1 LIIRTKQLFLLK
13 LPKIHLTMKRIIS
26 LLAFAVISIA
36 GASAQNN
43 YCAVAGTYHD
53 AEGKI
58 AISDPK
64 TTLQVQLTVTQEQT
78 IVGPYAK
85 YAQKFLGVRP
95 ALVERTSYNV
105 TNAIIALAPE
115 QATAL
120 PADGSTSK
128 AETYLGSLD
137 EFAKIT
143 PDRLSSS
150 MISVED
156 AAQQAAQ
163 MIFSIRKHRMELI
176 TGEAGENVFGGG
188 LKDALDALDEK
199 EQELLELF
207 LGKKISTTST
217 HSYTIPLANGVT
229 EYTVAKFAA
238 QSGLKPASAADGDVV
253 KLTLTPGAEPKF
265 SSLQEVEA
273 SNKAAIAVRIA
284 NFATCSVA
292 AGNKMIGT
300 NTLPVFELGRTAY
313 ILGSAKK

>member
-1 LIIRTKQLFLLK
+1 
-13 LPKIHLTMKRIIS
+13 MKRIIS
-26 LLAFAVISIA
+26 LLALAVISIA

-43 YCAVAGTYHD
+43 DYCAVAGTYYD
-53 AEGKI
+53 ADGKI
-58 AISDPK
+58 AVSDPK
-64 TTLQVQLTVTQEQT
+64 TILQVQLTVTKEQT

-95 ALVERTSYNV
+95 ALVERTSYNI
-105 TNAIIALAPE
+105 TNAFIALAQEHTIAHPV
-115 QATAL
+115 
-120 PADGSTSK
+120 DYSTST
-128 AETYLGSLD
+128 AERYLGSID

-143 PDRLSSS
+143 PDRLSSA

-207 LGKKISTTST
+207 LGKKICTTST
-217 HSYTIPLANGVT
+217 QSYIIPLANGVT

-238 QSGLKPASAADGDVV
+238 QSGLKPAAAADGDVI
-253 KLTLTPGAEPKF
+253 KLTVTPGAEPKL

-292 AGNKMIGT
+292 AGNKVIGN

-313 ILGSAKK
+313 ILGTTKK

>member
-1 LIIRTKQLFLLK
+1 MADSIVRLK
-13 LPKIHLTMKRIIS
+13 VESSEYDQKLKR
-26 LLAFAVISIA
+26 A
-36 GASAQNN
+36 
-43 YCAVAGTYHD
+43 
-53 AEGKI
+53 AEGLTRYADECRKVGGTLEVVEKETLDYVR
-58 AISDPK
+58 ALGQMDTVSRTATGKLAEMKK
-64 TTLQVQLTVTQEQT
+64 TFTELSVVYKNMTDEEKNSPF
-78 IVGPYAK
+78 GK
-85 YAQKFLGVRP
+85 
-95 ALVERTSYNV
+95 
-105 TNAIIALAPE
+105 ALATSLDQLKVRIGE
-115 QATAL
+115 
-120 PADGSTSK
+120 SK
-128 AETYLGSLD
+128 AQLNEVNQSL
-137 EFAKIT
+137 
-143 PDRLSSS
+143 
-150 MISVED
+150 V
-156 AAQQAAQ
+156 
-163 MIFSIRKHRMELI
+163 
-176 TGEAGENVFGGG
+176 GGGG

>member
-1 LIIRTKQLFLLK
+1 
-13 LPKIHLTMKRIIS
+13 
-26 LLAFAVISIA
+26 
-36 GASAQNN
+36 
-43 YCAVAGTYHD
+43 
-53 AEGKI
+53 
-58 AISDPK
+58 
-64 TTLQVQLTVTQEQT
+64 
-78 IVGPYAK
+78 
-85 YAQKFLGVRP
+85 
-95 ALVERTSYNV
+95 VERTSYNI
-105 TNAIIALAPE
+105 TNAVIALAPE